1 MQELI
6 LYVDSRFTSPWAL
19 SVFQTLTEK
28 QLPFILNTVDLEKGE
43 QHQAPF
49 RHLGLTGRVP
59 LLVHGDLA
67 LAESSAIVE
76 YLEEAFP
83 PPAWQAVLPAGLA
96 QRACARQVQAWLRS
110 DLMAL
115 RAERSTEVVFC
126 APTATPL
133 TAAGQAA
140 AERLIGIAERLV
152 TGEHLFGEWCIADSE
167 LALVLNRL
175 ILNGDPV
182 PERLKAYAAA
192 QWQRDSVRQWVAK
205 PRARAG
211 A

>member
-28 QLPFILNTVDLEKGE
+28 QLPFTLHTVDLDKGE
-43 QHQAPF
+43 QQQAPF
-49 RHLGLTGRVP
+49 RDLGLTGRVP
-59 LLVHGDLA
+59 LLVHGDLR

-83 PPAWQAVLPAGLA
+83 PPAWQAVLPGGLE
-96 QRACARQVQAWLRS
+96 QRARARQVMAWLRS

-126 APTATPL
+126 APTQAPL

-140 AERLIGIAERLV
+140 ADRLTGIAERLV
-152 TGEHLFGEWCIADSE
+152 KGEHLFGEWCIADSE
-167 LALVLNRL
+167 LALALNRL

-182 PERLKAYAAA
+182 PERLKAYCAA
-192 QWQRDSVRQWVAK
+192 QWQRDSVRQWAAK
-205 PRARAG
+205 PRGQARG
-211 A
+211 